1 MSQMDQFIQAF
12 KQEAYELLTE
22 LEAKLL
28 ELEERPDDIEV
39 INAIFRA
46 LHTIKG
52 SGGMFGFD
60 DISKFTHHLENAYDL
75 IRSNKLSVTT
85 SIIDITLK
93 SVDQI
98 RVMLAA
104 DPGDTSYT
112 AKNASIVSAVEHI
125 IEGNNEEAEPVAVV
139 AHSEPVEEK
148 IPVPDIPVEKTHN
161 ETQPEAPSTGEE
173 KTYRIRF
180 KPACDIFLTG
190 NNPVRILNELREL
203 GTCKIFAYG
212 DSIPLLKELNPEHSY
227 TLWDIIITTS
237 APIEAVKDVFI
248 FVEGES
254 LLQFEE
260 LKPEFADDNK
270 KLGDILIE
278 RGDMKPEDVA
288 KVRDL
293 QRKFGEVAVAAGV
306 VSAEKIQAALVEQQH
321 VRDIAETQ
329 KKEEIAT
336 IRVQSEKL
344 DQLVDLVGELVTLQA
359 RLNQLSL
366 KTVDNELIA
375 IAEESERLTSSLR
388 DSTMSIR
395 MVQIGSTFSKFKRL
409 VRDLSA
415 ELGKEIDLETSGAE
429 TELDKT
435 VIEKLNDPLVH
446 IIRNCI
452 DHGIERPDDR
462 IAKGKARRGVVHLSA
477 VHSGASV
484 QIKIRD
490 DGRGLN
496 KEAIFNKAVERGVI
510 SDDAKLTDKETYELI
525 FMPGFSTAE
534 KITNVSGRGVGL
546 DVVKSAIESLR
557 GSIDIT
563 SQPGVGTTMI
573 LNLPLT
579 LVIIDGL
586 LVRIA
591 EDHYVIPLSNVEEC
605 VALTAEE
612 RVAGHEKRVINIRGE
627 IVPYIRL
634 RERFGMNGELPS
646 IEQIVIVRI
655 EGKRIGYVVDHV
667 IGENETVIKSL
678 GGLYKHVAEL
688 SGATILGDGRVA
700 LILDVYK
707 LAEGAESEY
716 AELFAEKGV

>member
-22 LEAKLL
+22 LESKLL
-28 ELEERPDDIEV
+28 ELEERPDDSDV
-39 INAIFRA
+39 VNAIFRA

-60 DISKFTHHLENAYDL
+60 DISHFTHHLENAYDL
-75 IRSNKLSVTT
+75 IRSNKLIVTKE
-85 SIIDITLK
+85 IIDVTLK

-104 DPGDTSYT
+104 EPGDKAYMSR
-112 AKNASIVSAVEHI
+112 NNGIVSTVEAI
-125 IEGNNEEAEPVAVV
+125 IEGKNTIVQESAPIEEEEVVIPEVLQEP
-139 AHSEPVEEK
+139 SFTIDQTPVSDES
-148 IPVPDIPVEKTHN
+148 KTF
-161 ETQPEAPSTGEE
+161 
-173 KTYRIRF
+173 RIRF
-180 KPACDIFLTG
+180 KPSCDIFLTG
-190 NNPVRILNELREL
+190 NNPVRILNELRDL
-203 GTCKIFAYG
+203 GDCKIFAYG
-212 DSIPLLKELNPEHSY
+212 DSIPTLNELNPEHSY
-227 TLWDIIITTS
+227 TSWDIIITTPS
-237 APIEAVKDVFI
+237 PLETVKDVFI
-248 FVEGES
+248 FVEGDS

-260 LKPEFADDNK
+260 LKPEFAEDNK

-278 RGDMKPEDVA
+278 RGDMRPEDVA
-288 KVRDL
+288 KIRDL
-293 QRKFGEVAVAAGV
+293 QKKFGEVAVAAGV
-306 VSAEKIQAALVEQQH
+306 VSAEKIQSALIEQQH

-329 KKEEIAT
+329 KKEEVAT
-336 IRVQSEKL
+336 IRVQSDKL

-366 KTVDNELIA
+366 KTNDSELLS

-409 VRDLSA
+409 VRDLSS
-415 ELGKEIDLETSGAE
+415 ELGKEIELETTGGE

-452 DHGIERPDDR
+452 DHGIERPDER
-462 IAKGKARRGVVHLSA
+462 LSKNKNRKGIIHLSA
-477 VHSGASV
+477 MHSGASV
-484 QIKIRD
+484 QIKVTD
-490 DGRGLN
+490 DGHGLN
-496 KEAIFNKAVERGVI
+496 KEAIFKKAVERGVI
-510 SDDAKLTDKETYELI
+510 TDDSRLSDKEIFELI
-525 FMPGFSTAE
+525 FMPGFSTAA

-563 SQPGVGTTMI
+563 SQPGIGTTMI
-573 LNLPLT
+573 LSLPLT

-591 EDHYVIPLSNVEEC
+591 DDHYVIPLSNVEEC
-605 VALTAEE
+605 VALSAQD
-612 RVAGHEKRVINIRGE
+612 RVEGHEKRVINIRGE

-634 RERFGMNGELPS
+634 RERFRVTSELPD

-655 EGKRIGYVVDHV
+655 EGKRIGFVVDHV

-678 GGLYKHVAEL
+678 GGLYKHVSEL
-688 SGATILGDGRVA
+688 SGATILGNGRVA

-707 LAEGAESEY
+707 LSDGAEADYSHSF
-716 AELFAEKGV
+716 AELEG

>member
-22 LEAKLL
+22 LESKLL
-28 ELEERPDDIEV
+28 ELEERPDDIDV
-39 INAIFRA
+39 VNAIFRA

-60 DISKFTHHLENAYDL
+60 DISRFTHHLENAYDL
-75 IRSNKLSVTT
+75 IRSNKLSVSTA
-85 SIIDITLK
+85 IIDITLQ

-104 DPGDTSYT
+104 DPGDTTY
-112 AKNASIVSAVEHI
+112 AGKNTSIVSTVERI
-125 IEGNNEEAEPVAVV
+125 IEGIAEEPETSKAVV
-139 AHSEPVEEK
+139 EENGIEEK
-148 IPVPDIPVEKTHN
+148 ISTPEVVIDIPQTDTRN
-161 ETQPEAPSTGEE
+161 ETASASEE
-173 KTYRIRF
+173 KTFRIRF

-190 NNPVRILNELREL
+190 NNPVRILNEMREL
-203 GTCKIFAYG
+203 GKCKIFAYG
-212 DSIPLLKELNPEHSY
+212 DSIPTLEELNPEHSY

-237 APIEAVKDVFI
+237 ASIEAVKDVFI

-260 LKPEFADDNK
+260 LKPEFAEDNK

-306 VSAEKIQAALVEQQH
+306 VSAEKIQSALIEQQH

-336 IRVQSEKL
+336 IRVQSDKL

-366 KTVDNELIA
+366 KTNDSELLS

-409 VRDLSA
+409 VRDLSS
-415 ELGKEIDLETSGAE
+415 ELGKEIDLETTGGE

-452 DHGIERPDDR
+452 DHGIERPDER
-462 IAKGKARRGVVHLSA
+462 LAKNKNRKGVIHLSA
-477 VHSGASV
+477 IHSGASV
-484 QIKIRD
+484 QIKVTD

-496 KEAIFNKAVERGVI
+496 KDAIFKKAVERGVI
-510 SDDAKLTDKETYELI
+510 AQDAHLSDKEVFELI

-563 SQPGVGTTMI
+563 SQPGIGTTMV
-573 LNLPLT
+573 LSLPLT

-605 VALTAEE
+605 VALTAED
-612 RVAGHEKRVINIRGE
+612 RAAGHEKRVINIRGE

-634 RERFGMNGELPS
+634 RERFRVTSDLPE

-655 EGKRIGYVVDHV
+655 EGKRIGFVVDHV

-678 GGLYKHVAEL
+678 GGLYKHVSEL
-688 SGATILGDGRVA
+688 SGATILGNGRVA

-707 LAEGAESEY
+707 LSDGAEADYSHSF
-716 AELFAEKGV
+716 AELE